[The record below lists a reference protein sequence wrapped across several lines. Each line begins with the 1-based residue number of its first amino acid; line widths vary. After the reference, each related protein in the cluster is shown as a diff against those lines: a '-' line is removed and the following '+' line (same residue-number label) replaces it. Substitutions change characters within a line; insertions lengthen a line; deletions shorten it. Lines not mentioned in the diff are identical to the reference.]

1 MFFFKL
7 QTIRL
12 AWVMALILGFG
23 QMLGQNPR
31 VQIPFELHDK
41 SLRLIEW
48 ARQPMLLNPVA
59 LSFDYEGRLFVV
71 ETARRGTVD
80 IDIRSHKDWVIDDL
94 SNENIPQLRRM
105 FRTKMAPELSEQNK
119 SWLVDR
125 NGDGSHDWRDLMA
138 VKERIHLLQDTD
150 DDGRA
155 DVAKVFAEGFNEE
168 INGVMAGVLPYR
180 GDVFAT
186 IYPDVWKLNDTDRD
200 GYADKREVFFH
211 GFGVHAAFDGH
222 DLHGLTIGP
231 DGKLYFSVGDNG
243 FSVRTREG
251 QLLHHPNTGGVLRCN
266 WDGSGLEVFA
276 TGLRNVQELAFDDF
290 GNLFSVDND
299 GDIREERERF
309 VYITEGSD
317 SGWRLN
323 WQFKKGG
330 WPGRTQTSEYCPWID
345 EKLWLPH
352 WPGQAAYI
360 TPPMSEFSVGPGG
373 FKYNPGTAL
382 NDRYKGAFFLCEFP
396 VQKVTAFKTEPKG
409 AYFKMVDEHI
419 FLFGMMAS
427 AINFG
432 PDGSLYVANWD
443 GKWQPN
449 DLGSIWMVDD
459 PLLRKSER
467 RKQVAKLLRG
477 DFGSHIN
484 SFLVNLLAHPDQ
496 RVRLEAQF
504 ELAKRNRFDEL
515 LALVTNPE
523 EDRLA
528 RVHAMWGLGQIAPDK
543 QRNEHLIKRLPFADN
558 DPEIRAQVAKLAGAR
573 ALKTAASRLVDM
585 LHDENARVQFH
596 AALALGQTGNNDTT
610 SHLVALLDRNNDK
623 DAYIRHAAIM
633 GLAGSA
639 HPEQLT
645 ALNAH
650 NTAAVRA
657 AAVATL
663 RRLRH
668 SGVKAFLKDK
678 SEWVLREA
686 ISAIHDDKSILDSL
700 AAVANLLPDS
710 GNEPEAITR
719 RVLSA
724 NLRVGRSENAQRL
737 LDYALDTA
745 NPDAMRS
752 EALLCLRDWNRRP
765 FVDRVEGQVRT
776 LSKRDEGLAK
786 RLIEENLSKL
796 FKMSDGAVLAE
807 LIRLCER
814 LQIKLGTEP
823 LLVIAMSDSQ
833 ELEARLQAVKS
844 IESKGEE
851 SIVRSL
857 LDLTKNKQSQ
867 IQVTAIHK
875 LAEVAPGQ
883 FAKKL
888 SEGWNKLSE
897 PAQQAFISLLGE
909 DMSDSGHEVL
919 IKAFDSLLD
928 GKLAK
933 VLELDVLTAAKVRES
948 GRLMQ
953 FLKRYEA
960 GKPAEDA
967 FAEYRAILAG
977 GDAVKGKH
985 VYDNHVV
992 AQCVRCHDG
1001 GGKGNQVGPQL
1012 AGIGKRVDK
1021 NYLLRSLIAPNAEI
1035 ANGFG
1040 VTVVELAN
1048 GEMLVG
1054 RVGDRT
1060 DQTLTL
1066 IPPQGETRKIAVDKV
1081 KKITESNTSVMPPMG
1096 AILTKHELRDLIA
1109 YLETL

>member
-1 MFFFKL
+1 MVC
-7 QTIRL
+7 L
-12 AWVMALILGFG
+12 ALGFG
-23 QMLGQNPR
+23 KAFGQNPR

-41 SLRLIEW
+41 SLRLKEW

-80 IDIRSHKDWVIDDL
+80 IDIRAHKEWVIDDL

-125 NGDGSHDWRDLMA
+125 NGDGSHDWNDLMS

-150 DDGRA
+150 NDGRA

-186 IYPDVWKLNDTDRD
+186 IYPDVWKLNDTDGD

-222 DLHGLTIGP
+222 DLHGLTVGP

-251 QLLHHPNTGGVLRCN
+251 RLLHHPNTGGVLRCD
-266 WDGSGLEVFA
+266 WDGSDLEVFA

-309 VYITEGSD
+309 VYITQGSD

-330 WPGRTQTSEYCPWID
+330 WPGRTQTPEYCPWID

-396 VQKVTAFKTEPKG
+396 VQKVTAFKTKPQG

-449 DLGSIWMVDD
+449 ELGSIWMVDD
-459 PLLRKSER
+459 PALRKSEQ
-467 RKQVAKLLRG
+467 RKQVAELLRG
-477 DFGSHIN
+477 DFADHTN
-484 SFLVNLLAHPDQ
+484 SDLVNLLAHADQ
-496 RVRLEAQF
+496 RIRLEAQF
-504 ELAKRNRFDEL
+504 ELAKRDRFDEL
-515 LALVTNPE
+515 LGLATNPRG
-523 EDRLA
+523 DLLA
-528 RVHAMWGLGQIAPDK
+528 RVHAMWGLSQLAPHE
-543 QRNEHLIKRLPFADN
+543 QRDERLVKRLPFVDK
-558 DPEIRAQVAKLAGAR
+558 DPEIRAQAAKLAGTR
-573 ALKTAASRLVDM
+573 ALKSAAPRLVDL
-585 LHDENARVQFH
+585 LHDESVRVQFH
-596 AALALGQTGNNDTT
+596 AAMALGQAGSNDTT
-610 SHLVALLDRNNDK
+610 SHLVALLERNNDK

-633 GLAGSA
+633 GLAGGARS
-639 HPEQLT
+639 EQLT
-645 ALNAH
+645 GLNTH
-650 NTAAVRA
+650 NSAAVRA

-668 SGVKAFLKDK
+668 TGAKAFLNDEN
-678 SEWVLREA
+678 EWVLREA
-686 ISAIHDDKSILDSL
+686 ISAIHDDKSILESL
-700 AAVANLLPDS
+700 PAVANLLTDS
-710 GNEPEAITR
+710 SNEPEAITR
-719 RVLSA
+719 RLLSA
-724 NLRVGRSENAQRL
+724 NLRVGRPENAQRL
-737 LDYALDTA
+737 IDYALDTS

-752 EALLCLRDWNRRP
+752 EALLCMRDWNRRP
-765 FVDRVEGQVRT
+765 FVDRVEGRVRA
-776 LSKRDEGLAK
+776 LSKRDDGLAR
-786 RLIEENLSKL
+786 RLVEANLQKL
-796 FKMSDGAVLAE
+796 FKASDGEVLAE

-814 LQIKLGTEP
+814 LQIKLGAGQ
-823 LLVIAMSDSQ
+823 LLVIAQSDSQ
-833 ELEARLQAVKS
+833 ELAARIQAVRSVTGKENIIRQLIDLAKNEHS
-844 IESKGEE
+844 QLQVAA
-851 SIVRSL
+851 VR
-857 LDLTKNKQSQ
+857 
-867 IQVTAIHK
+867 K
-875 LAEVAPGQ
+875 LAEVVPGR
-883 FAKKL
+883 FAEKL
-888 SEGWNKLSE
+888 SGVWSKLSE
-897 PAQQAFISLLGE
+897 PAQQAFLSRLGK
-909 DMSDSGHEVL
+909 DTSDRGNEIL
-919 IKAFDSLLD
+919 TKAFASLLD
-928 GKLAK
+928 GKLPKA
-933 VLELDVLTAAKVRES
+933 LELDVVTAAKARQS
-948 GRLMQ
+948 RH
-953 FLKRYEA
+953 LKQLLRRYEA
-960 GKPAEDA
+960 SQPAQDGV
-967 FAEYRAILAG
+967 AEYRATLAG

-985 VYDNHVV
+985 VYDNHVA

-1001 GGKGNQVGPQL
+1001 GGKGNQVGPEL
-1012 AGIGKRVDK
+1012 AGISKRVDK
-1021 NYLLRSLIAPNAEI
+1021 NYLLRSLVAPNTEI

-1040 VTVVELAN
+1040 VTLIELAN
-1048 GEMLVG
+1048 GDTLIG

-1060 DQTLTL
+1060 DQMLTL
-1066 IPPQGETRKIAVDKV
+1066 IPPQGEPEKIAVDAV